1 MAFVYEIHC
10 FFVCLFLGL
19 MVLSLLGLFD
29 IIIVIIDKVIIIVID
44 VVTNF
49 ISILIFILTSTVPLI
64 SLSYL

>member
-44 VVTNF
+44 VTNF
-49 ISILIFILTSTVPLI
+49 ISILIFLLTATVPLI

>member
-1 MAFVYEIHC
+1 
-10 FFVCLFLGL
+10 

-49 ISILIFILTSTVPLI
+49 ISILIFILTATIPLI
-64 SLSYL
+64 SLLYL

>member
-1 MAFVYEIHC
+1 
-10 FFVCLFLGL
+10 

-29 IIIVIIDKVIIIVID
+29 IIIVIIDEVIIIVID
-44 VVTNF
+44 VITNF